1 MHSPTLA
8 WLATA
13 ASLPAMSNPILD
25 AERWQDISASNNST
39 NTMTIRGT
47 INKCLGLFTLLLLT
61 FALTWDQLAAHPAQV
76 FGIPTMWAIL
86 GGAII
91 GLLAACCA
99 SFFPRT
105 AVVAAPLY
113 ALVKGVVLA
122 GISWRYQQMYHGLPL
137 LAAGLTITTLGGMLA
152 LYQFR
157 IIRATPMFITCIIG
171 ATVGLGLG
179 VGLLMLLNA
188 FGIAQG
194 ASAALYGNGAIGI
207 AFSVF
212 CVGLAAFNLIL
223 DFHVIES
230 GEAGRV
236 PRHMEWVAALG
247 LVVTLVW
254 LYIEIMRLLAKLRR

>member
-1 MHSPTLA
+1 
-8 WLATA
+8 
-13 ASLPAMSNPILD
+13 MSNPLLD
-25 AERWQDISASNNST
+25 AERWQGLSASDSNAST
-39 NTMTIRGT
+39 MSVRGT
-47 INKCLGLFTLLLLT
+47 INKCLGLFALLLLT
-61 FALTWDQLAAHPAQV
+61 FALTWDQLAAHPGMI
-76 FGIPTMWAIL
+76 FGLPAMGVLL
-86 GGAII
+86 GGMII
-91 GLLAACCA
+91 ALLSACCA

-122 GISWRYQQMYHGLPL
+122 AISWRYQQMYHGLPL

-157 IIRATPMFITCIIG
+157 IIRASPMFITCIVG

-179 VGLLMLLNA
+179 VALLMLLNV

-212 CVGLAAFNLIL
+212 CVGLASFNLIL

-230 GEAGRV
+230 GEEGRL

-254 LYIEIMRLLAKLRR
+254 LYIEILRLLSKFRK